1 MDHSQYLTSMGIT
14 LCRRALFSYTS
25 QPQGSYGLHVI
36 FRKFVKE
43 KKILMHDRDRDNW
56 CAFLSDYIVFRLYIA
71 KYILKDY
78 AKGCTPAPSYFRRH
92 PSDRGCLPCLLP
104 GRGGP
109 RGVRSATSPSS
120 RRIWIRDT
128 GQRKWTIS
136 TISSM
141 LYRPRWKKSRW
152 NGISG

>member
-56 CAFLSDYIVFRLYIA
+56 CAFLSDYIVFRI
-71 KYILKDY
+71 
-78 AKGCTPAPSYFRRH
+78 C
-92 PSDRGCLPCLLP
+92 
-104 GRGGP
+104 
-109 RGVRSATSPSS
+109 
-120 RRIWIRDT
+120 DT

-141 LYRPRWKKSRW
+141 PFRPKWKKSRW

>member
-78 AKGCTPAPSYFRRH
+78 AKDYTPLLHISKASIRLKMPSL
-92 PSDRGCLPCLLP
+92 PSSGKRQT
-104 GRGGP
+104 

-141 LYRPRWKKSRW
+141 LYRPKWKKSRW

>member
-78 AKGCTPAPSYFRRH
+78 AKDYTPLLHIFEGIH
-92 PSDRGCLPCLLP
+92 QIEDCLLY
-104 GRGGP
+104 
-109 RGVRSATSPSS
+109 TSPSPRDRTRS
-120 RRIWIRDT
+120 RMP
-128 GQRKWTIS
+128 
-136 TISSM
+136 SSA
-141 LYRPRWKKSRW
+141 
-152 NGISG
+152 

>member
-78 AKGCTPAPSYFRRH
+78 AKDYTPLLHIFEGIHQIEDAFPAFFREEA
-92 PSDRGCLPCLLP
+92 DP
-104 GRGGP
+104 GRAVGD
-109 RGVRSATSPSS
+109 RPSS

-128 GQRKWTIS
+128 GQRKWIIS

-141 LYRPRWKKSRW
+141 PFRPKWKKSHW